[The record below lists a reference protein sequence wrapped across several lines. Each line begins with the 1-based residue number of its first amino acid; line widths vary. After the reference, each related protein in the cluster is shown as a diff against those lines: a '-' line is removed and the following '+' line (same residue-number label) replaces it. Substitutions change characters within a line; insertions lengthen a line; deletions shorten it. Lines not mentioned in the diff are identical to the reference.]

1 MFLFFS
7 CFALF
12 CFTSVQMFVGVTGFR
27 CGQGLLQCRVEN
39 SRRAAPVW
47 RGSVGLVVA
56 LAFLLYPLTA
66 LLLPHPPYLPAP
78 LVTSPQASFPISPSP
93 LVGFQWLSAAKKSEV
108 DGKGVAMPKCCK
120 IDYLSKICYS
130 FLEMCFVFLQCFQP
144 EDWCGQH

>member
-12 CFTSVQMFVGVTGFR
+12 CFTSVQMFVGVTCFR

-93 LVGFQWLSAAKKSEV
+93 LVGFQCWICPLNSFGFFLKLFLKDIGLIIVSLFIVLCLDKWL
-108 DGKGVAMPKCCK
+108 
-120 IDYLSKICYS
+120 
-130 FLEMCFVFLQCFQP
+130 FFTCFSILTR
-144 EDWCGQH
+144 